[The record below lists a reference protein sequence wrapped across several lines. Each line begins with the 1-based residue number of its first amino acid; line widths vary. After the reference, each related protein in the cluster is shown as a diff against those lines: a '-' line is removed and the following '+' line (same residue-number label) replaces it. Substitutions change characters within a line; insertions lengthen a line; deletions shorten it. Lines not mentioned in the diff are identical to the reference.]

1 MNFKNHVTN
10 SIRATKEM
18 RSRGVNIRG
27 KGELQRDEWQ
37 HKDTVYWGYWWYCA
51 QNIKFSEA
59 SEKPEEL
66 SAVWE
71 SAKWKLM
78 PQAQVV
84 FLSRYLPNFQD
95 REGESSP
102 EGVPR
107 IDTILS
113 VENTG
118 CLYPKNGSL
127 NRN

>member
-1 MNFKNHVTN
+1 
-10 SIRATKEM
+10 M
-18 RSRGVNIRG
+18 RSTGVNIRG

-37 HKDTVYWGYWWYCA
+37 HKDTFYWGYWWYCA

-71 SAKWKLM
+71 SAERKLM

-107 IDTILS
+107 INTILS
-113 VENTG
+113 VKTLDAYIQRMG
-118 CLYPKNGSL
+118 V
-127 NRN
+127 